1 MKNNLYITKCKR
13 CGKEITTMAKPIY
26 TNDATMKKY
35 QGICSSCMSDKEQ
48 MEMMLSMNNDIK
60 RMTKY

>member
-13 CGKEITTMAKPIY
+13 CGKEITTMTKPIY
-26 TNDATMKKY
+26 TSDATMKKY
-35 QGICSSCMSDKEQ
+35 QCICSSCMSDKEQ